1 MTTYK
6 HSPNRILEAHRKG
19 EVAFGLFLQ
28 SHSKEVIEVAAYA
41 GYDFCLIEQEHC
53 RTNQE
58 TMLDMVR
65 TCDAAGI
72 TPIVRVDELN
82 RAKIRAA
89 IESGACGVM
98 VPHIMNA
105 EDARAAISACHYPPE
120 GTCGICAVIRGARY
134 ENATYDEYI
143 DWVNKN
149 VSTHLLLEDVSAI
162 EQAEEIM
169 EELTPGRDTIHI
181 GLGDIAGAIA
191 KRGEPVDWNPEYCAE
206 AQEKVIRLAKERGI
220 HIGGM
225 GWPPTAPNYEGAKNA
240 IDQGKS
246 MILSTP
252 DIEMYYKMFK
262 QYIQDVAPLKQ
273 PQSK

>member
-1 MTTYK
+1 MSTFK

-41 GYDFCLIEQEHC
+41 GYDFCLIEHEHC
-53 RTNQE
+53 RTNLE

-89 IESGACGVM
+89 VESGACGIM
-98 VPHIMNA
+98 VPHIMSP
-105 EDARAAISACHYPPE
+105 EDARAAINACHYPPE
-120 GTCGICAVIRGARY
+120 GDCGICAVIRSARY
-134 ENATYDEYI
+134 DNSTYDEYI

-162 EQAEEIM
+162 EQAEAILD
-169 EELTPGRDTIHI
+169 ELTPGRDTIHI

-191 KRGEPVDWNPEYCAE
+191 KRGEPINWNPEYCTQA
-206 AQEKVIRLAKERGI
+206 AEKVIKLAKERGI

-225 GWPPTAPNYEGAKNA
+225 GWPPTASNYEGAKNA
-240 IDQGKS
+240 IEQGKS

-252 DIEMYYKMFK
+252 DIEMYYSMFK
-262 QYIQDVAPLKQ
+262 QYINDVAPLK
-273 PQSK
+273 KAKIK